1 MILRQL
7 DVINR
12 MTTHEL
18 ARLLLEHNNVDIVT
32 NVGYT
37 SMMAEDVLLTKSM
50 VKIQCTLNNDN
61 RPVGVSGD
69 QWLLIGGLSE

>member
-1 MILRQL
+1 MILRQQ

-18 ARLLLEHNNVDIVT
+18 AKLLLEHKNVDIVT

-37 SMMAEDVLLTKSM
+37 SMMAEDVLLTESM
-50 VKIQCTLNNDN
+50 VKMPVSYTHLTLPTSDL
-61 RPVGVSGD
+61 V
-69 QWLLIGGLSE
+69 